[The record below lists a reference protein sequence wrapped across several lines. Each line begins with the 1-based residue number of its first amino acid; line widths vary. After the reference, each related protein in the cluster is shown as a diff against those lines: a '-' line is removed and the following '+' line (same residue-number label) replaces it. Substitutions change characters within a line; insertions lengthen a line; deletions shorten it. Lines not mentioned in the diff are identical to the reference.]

1 MASISTSGGVF
12 GTGYQTNTHH
22 TEQTGLTAQQLAEAK
37 VDRFFLELSGD
48 PGSTSATLVSSGLMT
63 FTDTG
68 TVQTNAQVENSY
80 YNDSS
85 SAHMEPMTGAQFS
98 VGDWNSVT
106 DTGVTYDFIVEPKLI
121 GLRFDSYQGV
131 QEGSPIV
138 GYLISMQGTQG
149 AAAYY
154 FFPTADQDLSQMN
167 MPYPNGQTEPAG
179 YTYSEITHYD
189 SLDNLDGDPQAN
201 VTYVAY
207 SDLYD
212 GFPSQFTGAVC
223 YGAGTRLRTIQGEI
237 AIEDLGVGDLLWT
250 SDAGYQ
256 PIVWIG
262 KRTLAA
268 AELAQKPHL
277 RAIRVSAHA
286 LGHNQ
291 PERDLILSPQ
301 HRLCLSSNIVERIT
315 GEHQALV
322 SAKDLL
328 DLDGVDVVETD
339 APITYYHVMTPEH
352 QLIMAHGCL
361 GETLFTG
368 PQALRMIPA
377 ESRRELHALFP
388 DMDIGTTPVRPH
400 LRGRPLD
407 KVIARHQDHSRE
419 FTH

>member
-1 MASISTSGGVF
+1 
-12 GTGYQTNTHH
+12 
-22 TEQTGLTAQQLAEAK
+22 
-37 VDRFFLELSGD
+37 
-48 PGSTSATLVSSGLMT
+48 MT

-138 GYLISMQGTQG
+138 GYLISMQSTQG
-149 AAAYY
+149 AAAYF

-212 GFPSQFTGAVC
+212 GFPSHFTGAVC
-223 YGAGTRLRTIQGEI
+223 YGAGTRLRGIKTTA
-237 AIEDLGVGDLLWT
+237 AISPIKADQYRPWRGLRETLPQIRQSGLLQSPDAWFPSALGNN
-250 SDAGYQ
+250 AGY
-256 PIVWIG
+256 
-262 KRTLAA
+262 AM
-268 AELAQKPHL
+268 
-277 RAIRVSAHA
+277 SAT
-286 LGHNQ
+286 
-291 PERDLILSPQ
+291 
-301 HRLCLSSNIVERIT
+301 SS
-315 GEHQALV
+315 
-322 SAKDLL
+322 
-328 DLDGVDVVETD
+328 
-339 APITYYHVMTPEH
+339 
-352 QLIMAHGCL
+352 
-361 GETLFTG
+361 
-368 PQALRMIPA
+368 
-377 ESRRELHALFP
+377 
-388 DMDIGTTPVRPH
+388 
-400 LRGRPLD
+400 
-407 KVIARHQDHSRE
+407 
-419 FTH
+419 

>member
-12 GTGYQTNTHH
+12 STGYQTNTHH
-22 TEQTGLTAQQLAEAK
+22 TEQTGLTAQQLADAK

-48 PGSTSATLVSSGLMT
+48 PGSTSATLVSSGLN
-63 FTDTG
+63 TG

-138 GYLISMQGTQG
+138 GYLISMQSTQS
-149 AAAYY
+149 AAAYF

-212 GFPSQFTGAVC
+212 GFPPHFTGAVC
-223 YGAGTRLRTIQGEI
+223 YGAGTRLRGIRTTA
-237 AIEDLGVGDLLWT
+237 AISPIKADQYRPWRGLHETLPQIRQSGLLQSPDAWFPSVLGNN
-250 SDAGYQ
+250 AGY
-256 PIVWIG
+256 
-262 KRTLAA
+262 AM
-268 AELAQKPHL
+268 
-277 RAIRVSAHA
+277 SA
-286 LGHNQ
+286 
-291 PERDLILSPQ
+291 
-301 HRLCLSSNIVERIT
+301 T
-315 GEHQALV
+315 
-322 SAKDLL
+322 
-328 DLDGVDVVETD
+328 
-339 APITYYHVMTPEH
+339 
-352 QLIMAHGCL
+352 
-361 GETLFTG
+361 
-368 PQALRMIPA
+368 
-377 ESRRELHALFP
+377 
-388 DMDIGTTPVRPH
+388 
-400 LRGRPLD
+400 
-407 KVIARHQDHSRE
+407 
-419 FTH
+419 

>member
-1 MASISTSGGVF
+1 MASISKSGGVF
-12 GTGYQTNTHH
+12 STGYQTNTHY
-22 TEQTGLTAQQLAEAK
+22 TEETSLTAQQLADAK
-37 VDRFFLELSGD
+37 VDRFLLELSGD
-48 PGSTSATLVSSGLMT
+48 PGSTSASLVSSGLMT

-80 YNDSS
+80 YDDSS
-85 SAHMEPMTGAQFS
+85 SAHMEPMTGTQFS

-106 DTGVTYDFIVEPKLI
+106 DYGVTYDFIVEPKLI

-131 QEGSPIV
+131 QEGSPVV
-138 GYLISMQGTQG
+138 GYLISMQSTQG
-149 AAAYY
+149 AAAY
-154 FFPTADQDLSQMN
+154 FFPDGGSGPKPDEHAHSKR
-167 MPYPNGQTEPAG
+167 PNPTRG
-179 YTYSEITHYD
+179 YTYSEVTHYD

-212 GFPSQFTGAVC
+212 GFPSQFTGVVC

-237 AIEDLGVGDLLWT
+237 AIEDLSVGDLLWT
-250 SDAGYQ
+250 IDAGYQ
-256 PIVWIG
+256 PIVCID
-262 KRTLAA
+262 KHTLSP
-268 AELAQKPHL
+268 AELAHKPHL
-277 RAIRVSAHA
+277 RAIRLWAHA

-301 HRLCLSSNIVERIT
+301 HRLCLSSNIIGRIT
-315 GEHQALV
+315 GKHQAIV

-328 DLDGVDVVETD
+328 QLDGVDVVDTD
-339 APITYYHVMTPEH
+339 APITYYHIMTPEH

-388 DMDIGTTPVRPH
+388 DMDMGTTPVRPH

-407 KVIARHQDHSRE
+407 KVIARHQDNGRE

>member
-12 GTGYQTNTHH
+12 STRYQTNTHH
-22 TEQTGLTAQQLAEAK
+22 TEQTGLTSQQLADAK

-48 PGSTSATLVSSGLMT
+48 PGSTAATLVSSGLMT

-80 YNDSS
+80 FDDSS

-106 DTGVTYDFIVEPKLI
+106 DTGVTYDFVVEPKLI

-138 GYLISMQGTQG
+138 GYLISMQSTQG
-149 AAAYY
+149 AAAYF
-154 FFPTADQDLSQMN
+154 FFPTTDQDLSQMN
-167 MPYPNGQTEPAG
+167 MPYPNGQTEPSG

-189 SLDNLDGDPQAN
+189 SLDNLDWDPQAN

-212 GFPSQFTGAVC
+212 GFPSQFTGTVC
-223 YGAGTRLRTIQGEI
+223 YGAGTKLRTIQGEI
-237 AIEDLGVGDLLWT
+237 TIEDLSVGDLLWT
-250 SDAGYQ
+250 IDAGYQ

-262 KRTLAA
+262 KRTLTA
-268 AELAQKPHL
+268 AELARKPHL
-277 RAIRVSAHA
+277 RAIRMSAHA

-291 PERDLILSPQ
+291 PERDLILSLQ

-328 DLDGVDVVETD
+328 DLVGVDVVESD
-339 APITYYHVMTPEH
+339 APITYYHVMTAEH
-352 QLIMAHGCL
+352 QLIKAHGCL

-368 PQALRMIPA
+368 SQALRMIPA

-388 DMDIGTTPVRPH
+388 DMNMGTTTVRPH
-400 LRGRPLD
+400 LRGRALD
-407 KVIARHQDHSRE
+407 KVIARHQDHSRD
-419 FTH
+419 FNH